1 MRRADGRTKDGAGH
15 SERKEPDV
23 SSTPPAVRG
32 DLPALTGMRIIAALL
47 VFLSHVIF
55 PFTMGNHDPATPFA
69 DDGITQTLVWLFY
82 PGGSIGVS
90 FFFILSG
97 FVITWS
103 AKPGDRIRAYYRRRV
118 VKIMPNHVVTW
129 ALAMLLFA
137 GSYTALWGLPNLL
150 LLNPFTTDNGIWGGA
165 NMPAWSLS
173 AEMLFYLLFPAL
185 IIPIRKIADNRLWLW
200 AGVAVAGM
208 AAVCLVT
215 LTLVPD
221 APKYPGEVLSLTQF
235 WFVYL
240 FPPVRLFEFVLGM
253 ILARIVIA
261 GRWPRIGMLPVTA
274 LLVAAYAATL
284 YIPWPYSVSL
294 VTAVPFAL
302 AIGTFAK
309 ANLDGRK
316 TFFGTR
322 PMVWLGQ
329 ISFGF
334 YLTQSIVL
342 YWLREAVLG
351 QAEYGPVG
359 GTLLIIA
366 LAGATVVTGWLLYTL
381 VERPAMKYWSKPRKP
396 SVTQETVEQPPVG
409 ALSN

>member
-1 MRRADGRTKDGAGH
+1 
-15 SERKEPDV
+15 
-23 SSTPPAVRG
+23 
-32 DLPALTGMRIIAALL
+32 MRIIAALL

-55 PFTMGNHDPATPFA
+55 PFTMGNQNPATPFA
-69 DDGITQTLVWLFY
+69 DDGITQTLMWLFY

-200 AGVAVAGM
+200 AGLAAVGM
-208 AAVCLVT
+208 ALVCLVT

-221 APKYPGEVLSLTQF
+221 APKYPGEALSLTQF

-253 ILARIVIA
+253 ILARIVMA
-261 GRWPRIGMLPVTA
+261 GRWPRIGLLPVTA
-274 LLVAAYAATL
+274 LVLAGYAATL

-309 ANLDGRK
+309 ANLEGRR

-359 GTLLIIA
+359 GTLLVIA
-366 LAGATVVTGWLLYTL
+366 LAAATVVTGWLLYTL
-381 VERPAMKYWSKPRKP
+381 VERPAMKYWSKSRKP
-396 SVTQETVEQPPVG
+396 AVKRETVEQPPVG
-409 ALSN
+409 ALTN

>member
-1 MRRADGRTKDGAGH
+1 MT
-15 SERKEPDV
+15 
-23 SSTPPAVRG
+23 STPPAVRG

-55 PFTMGNHDPATPFA
+55 PFTQGNQNMATPYA
-69 DDGITQTLVWLFY
+69 DDGITQQLMWLLY

-97 FVITWS
+97 FVITWA
-103 AKPGDRIRAYYRRRV
+103 AKPGDRISAYYRRRV

-137 GSYTALWGLPNLL
+137 GSYTLLWGLPNLL
-150 LLNPFTTDNGIWGGA
+150 LLNVFVNDNAIWGGA

-200 AGVAVAGM
+200 AGLAFVGM
-208 AAVCLVT
+208 ALVCLVT
-215 LTLVPD
+215 LTLLPD
-221 APKYPGEVLSLTQF
+221 APKYPGEALSLPQF
-235 WFVYL
+235 WFIYL

-253 ILARIVIA
+253 ILARIVAA
-261 GRWPRIGMLPVTA
+261 GRWPRIGVLPVMA
-274 LLVAAYAATL
+274 LMVIAYAATL

-294 VTAVPFAL
+294 VTAIPFAL

-309 ANLDGRK
+309 ANLEGRK

-334 YLTQSIVL
+334 YLTQAIVL

-351 QAEYGPVG
+351 KAEYGPVG

-366 LAGATVVTGWLLYTL
+366 LAGVTVVTGWLLHTL
-381 VERPAMKYWSKPRKP
+381 VERPAMKYWSRSRKP
-396 SVTQETVEQPPVG
+396 PVQPGPAEQAPAG